1 MRRTLFRYRSF
12 NTDKLND
19 YRYIHQRIIN
29 IEKWKFEA
37 FEGLVYPSSP
47 LYFND
52 PYDCE
57 FCFQSDALE
66 GVLDRE
72 TYIHLLERRFSLK
85 QEEKNRILY
94 SDNIERAMQIVLQ
107 AHGGRLSDSW
117 MNILQN
123 GLNDCMSTIKDAV
136 RVVCLSEVYDS
147 MLMWSHYAQNH
158 TGFCIE
164 YDFKESDMLCK
175 QLYPVIYVFPK
186 GLRIKSVY
194 STDETVKSTGIKFPP
209 YGNMVS
215 YELYYND
222 RRIFRVKG
230 KNSPYIGYTMILEAL
245 QDRLSMDT
253 QIIEQS
259 DNYTV
264 INESFSND
272 FNAIS
277 EYKFLL
283 APVEHTAYDGEE
295 KYTAHTYIENAKADA
310 NLLKMH
316 FQLGHVR
323 GMMQYLA
330 DNGVEIMYIRN
341 NLIYKLNP
349 Q

>member
-1 MRRTLFRYRSF
+1 MPTIGVRHYKLRYPIINRVPELKVHIELTRFVQPEKIEIDANERAVNEKSQYCFFVCTTFDSF
-12 NTDKLND
+12 LNDLLVELQNEKKFMLEIKHTDKERYSISMGNLQKRID
-19 YRYIHQRIIN
+19 YASKYGLELFFAISIKGYWMLFN
-29 IEKWKFEA
+29 AEYLKEKKGKIDISDLMKSKLDEM
-37 FEGLVYPSSP
+37 L
-47 LYFND
+47 
-52 PYDCE
+52 DCI
-57 FCFQSDALE
+57 S
-66 GVLDRE
+66 
-72 TYIHLLERRFSLK
+72 
-85 QEEKNRILY
+85 
-94 SDNIERAMQIVLQ
+94 
-107 AHGGRLSDSW
+107 
-117 MNILQN
+117 
-123 GLNDCMSTIKDAV
+123 
-136 RVVCLSEVYDS
+136 
-147 MLMWSHYAQNH
+147 
-158 TGFCIE
+158 
-164 YDFKESDMLCK
+164 
-175 QLYPVIYVFPK
+175 YVFPK

>member
-1 MRRTLFRYRSF
+1 MIFSGIFQLRGKDMSDFNKIMAFQQMMPYLNKEQQDNLATTLGMELQEIERRLVGKNKEDEFILILLFMEVCKSITAF
-12 NTDKLND
+12 DEGVSQLLKTATSDLLVELQNEKKFMLEIKHTDKERYSISMGNLQKRID
-19 YRYIHQRIIN
+19 YASKYGLELFFSISIKGYWMLFN
-29 IEKWKFEA
+29 AEYLKEKKGKIDISDLMKSKLDEM
-37 FEGLVYPSSP
+37 L
-47 LYFND
+47 
-52 PYDCE
+52 DCI
-57 FCFQSDALE
+57 S
-66 GVLDRE
+66 
-72 TYIHLLERRFSLK
+72 
-85 QEEKNRILY
+85 
-94 SDNIERAMQIVLQ
+94 
-107 AHGGRLSDSW
+107 
-117 MNILQN
+117 
-123 GLNDCMSTIKDAV
+123 
-136 RVVCLSEVYDS
+136 
-147 MLMWSHYAQNH
+147 
-158 TGFCIE
+158 
-164 YDFKESDMLCK
+164 
-175 QLYPVIYVFPK
+175 YVFPK

-230 KNSPYIGYTMILEAL
+230 KKSPYIGYTMILEAL

-310 NLLKMH
+310 NL
-316 FQLGHVR
+316 
-323 GMMQYLA
+323 
-330 DNGVEIMYIRN
+330 
-341 NLIYKLNP
+341 
-349 Q
+349 